1 MWCCMYDDSTK
12 LNKTL
17 NYQADLIEITKKANK
32 DYLNTQKSIFDVD
45 EGDVLN
51 KAKNV
56 FDRSAIYENKITE

>member
-1 MWCCMYDDSTK
+1 MYDDSTK

-51 KAKNV
+51 A
-56 FDRSAIYENKITE
+56 

>member
-1 MWCCMYDDSTK
+1 MYDDSTK

-51 KAKNV
+51 KAKSV